1 MATRGKKTNRERIHP
16 KLKMISDGDTYVN
29 TLRAEHAAAIGI
41 SNSQVLK
48 SVPLLRGDSAAPSDK
63 VTAHRPP
70 KKLRMVS
77 PDTVVNVFVELQES
91 SDPNEPVHG
100 ETDRVGTIATAQLSL
115 NDLGNLLADERVTY
129 VSLGEP
135 LTPPRPSV
143 ATDDIS
149 APTAATRGV
158 PRANVHHQ
166 GANVLIGIIDVEGFD
181 FAHPDFLDAG
191 GNTRFERIWDQGGD
205 ARPSPHGNHNAGF
218 DYGAE
223 FTREVLDAA
232 LEAAPTIGVPAT
244 EIERQSQMAAGS
256 HGTHVAS
263 IAAGNL
269 GVCSR
274 AVIAAV
280 LLDLAEGDLDRRRSF
295 YDSTRLAHA
304 VAYLFALGEE
314 LGLPVSV
321 NVSLGTN
328 GHAHDASSPSSRW
341 LDAALSVPS
350 RAICVA
356 AGNAGQEGPSGP
368 GDFGFIMGR
377 VHTSGRIAAAG
388 LDVDLE
394 WQVIGN
400 TIADLSENELEI
412 WYSAQDRFSV
422 SVRTPA
428 GQWIGPVSPGEFIEN
443 QQLPDA
449 TFISIYSELS

>member
-1 MATRGKKTNRERIHP
+1 MWR
-16 KLKMISDGDTYVN
+16 
-29 TLRAEHAAAIGI
+29 
-41 SNSQVLK
+41 
-48 SVPLLRGDSAAPSDK
+48 
-63 VTAHRPP
+63 
-70 KKLRMVS
+70 
-77 PDTVVNVFVELQES
+77 
-91 SDPNEPVHG
+91 
-100 ETDRVGTIATAQLSL
+100 
-115 NDLGNLLADERVTY
+115 
-129 VSLGEP
+129 
-135 LTPPRPSV
+135 
-143 ATDDIS
+143 
-149 APTAATRGV
+149 
-158 PRANVHHQ
+158 
-166 GANVLIGIIDVEGFD
+166 VLISPIQTSWTL
-181 FAHPDFLDAG
+181 A